1 MSSLINIGYMG
12 MFLSA
17 LLAATI
23 LPFSSEVVLLTL
35 YTNGLSPVFLL
46 LVASLGNVLGS
57 LINYALG
64 YRYGEVV
71 ATRWL
76 RVNESSFTRAQ
87 NTFTRWGQ
95 WSLFLCWVPIVGD
108 PITLVAGVLRSNF
121 IFFLCSVAISKT
133 ARYGLLLYFLS

>member
-1 MSSLINIGYMG
+1 
-12 MFLSA
+12 MFLSS
-17 LLAATI
+17 LLASTI

-35 YTNGLSPVFLL
+35 HNNGLSPVVLL
-46 LVASLGNVLGS
+46 FVASLGNVLGS
-57 LINYALG
+57 LINYAVG
-64 YRYGEVV
+64 YRYGKVV

-76 RVNESSFTRAQ
+76 RLKESAFTRAQ

-121 IFFLCSVAISKT
+121 IFFFCSVALSKT
-133 ARYGLLLYFLS
+133 ARYALLLYFLS

>member
-1 MSSLINIGYMG
+1 MG

-35 YTNGLSPVFLL
+35 YTNGLSPVVLL

-76 RVNESSFTRAQ
+76 GVKESGFARAQ
-87 NTFTRWGQ
+87 NIFTRWGQ

-108 PITLVAGVLRSNF
+108 PITMVAGVLRSNF